1 MRRMLLVLVAGS
13 VAACANDVTA
23 PTTVPSPE
31 NSLTAVTADSAGPW
45 RFGHRGFGVMGGLM
59 FARRLP
65 PDLQLSEAQRTQIR
79 SLMSAYRTAH
89 QEDLASLA
97 SVAKQAYAA
106 RTSGTRM
113 TADQRRAFFAQTA
126 PARQRLSA
134 ANTALRG
141 DIQNVLTGS
150 QKAWLASHRPTLRRT
165 SGSTRRWTHQRPNAS
180 GSNTSTNY

>member
-1 MRRMLLVLVAGS
+1 MRRMLLVFVAGA

-23 PTTVPSPE
+23 PTTVPSSE

-45 RFGHRGFGVMGGLM
+45 RFGHRGFGMLGGLM

-65 PDLQLSEAQRTQIR
+65 PDLQLSDAQRTQIR
-79 SLMSAYRTAH
+79 SLMSGYRTAH

-113 TADQRRAFFAQTA
+113 TVDQRRAFFTQTA
-126 PARQRLSA
+126 LARQRLVA
-134 ANTALRG
+134 ANKTLRG
-141 DIQNVLTGS
+141 DIQSVLTGS
-150 QKAWLASHRPTLRRT
+150 QKAWLASHGSTLRRT
-165 SGSTRRWTHQRPNAS
+165 NASTRRWTHRRPDAG
-180 GSNTSTNY
+180 GSNTSTKY